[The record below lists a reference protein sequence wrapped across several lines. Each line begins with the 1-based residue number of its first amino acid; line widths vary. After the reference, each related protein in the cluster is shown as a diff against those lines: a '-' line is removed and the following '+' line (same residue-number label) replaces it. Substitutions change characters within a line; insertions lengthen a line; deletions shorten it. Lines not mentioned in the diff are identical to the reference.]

1 MLARLDP
8 QRKIGIGAALA
19 ATAGVAMSVAP
30 HFGWTSLDRPWGF
43 LAGFAFGLLAGVGAV
58 TAVVGLFE
66 CRKART
72 S

>member
-8 QRKIGIGAALA
+8 QRKIGVGAALA
-19 ATAGVAMSVAP
+19 ACAGAAMAVAP
-30 HFGWTSLDRPWGF
+30 HLGWTSLDRPWSF
-43 LAGFAFGLLAGVGAV
+43 LAGVTFGLLAGVGAV

-66 CRKART
+66 CRKETT